1 MNDRPVPADAS
12 QSAEQQRFE
21 YVDQFRGFI
30 VILMLV
36 DHCSFYFNSSWRD
49 FDPFEPVFTSS
60 GQAALRYASYLCAP
74 GFLIISGSMIWLS
87 YHNRLKNGFAPW
99 AIRWQIIQRGLF
111 LVLLQIIWVNSAWG
125 GFRAFK
131 PWHFG
136 IIGCIG
142 ISMILLSAIVHLR
155 WQLQLL
161 IALGILVI
169 HPLLL
174 KIPYNP
180 DIDWQLVVMQTFV
193 DAGKFNK
200 YPVLPWFAM
209 ATLGSVM
216 ASGWMREW
224 KTDKQRILMSVAIAM
239 LAIGLAIAIRLV
251 GGYGNIFSWSRWGS
265 ISFFIDQKYPP
276 SLYFSLSFF
285 GLVILVVAAFMAIGR
300 IAPRLLI
307 VFTIPGKVAL
317 FFYVVHI
324 AVLGLF
330 SRRLGLFYRDGD
342 VISSLFAAALMLAI
356 MLPLC
361 HWFYRVKQRSRN
373 YVVRML

>member
-1 MNDRPVPADAS
+1 MIP
-12 QSAEQQRFE
+12 EQPRLE

-49 FDPFEPVFTSS
+49 FDPFQPVFSS
-60 GQAALRYASYLCAP
+60 PSQAALRYVSYLCAP

-87 YHNRLKNGFAPW
+87 YHNRLKKGSTPG

-111 LVLLQIIWVNSAWG
+111 LVLLQIFWVNSAWG

-142 ISMILLSAIVHLR
+142 ISMILLSLIVHLR

-161 IALGILVI
+161 IGLGILVI

-174 KIPYNP
+174 KIPYDP
-180 DIDWQLVVMQTFV
+180 DIEWQLVVMQTVV

-200 YPVLPWFAM
+200 YPVLPWFAL

-216 ASGWMREW
+216 ACGWMREW
-224 KTDKQRILMSVAIAM
+224 TTDKQRILTSVAIAM
-239 LAIGLAIAIRLV
+239 LAIVLAVAIRMV
-251 GGYGNIFSWSRWGS
+251 GSYGNTFSWSQFGS
-265 ISFFIDQKYPP
+265 SSFFIDQKYPP
-276 SLYFSLSFF
+276 SLYFSLVFF
-285 GLVILVVAAFMAIGR
+285 GLVILAVAGFMAIDR
-300 IAPRLLI
+300 IAPSLLK

-317 FFYVVHI
+317 FFYIVHI
-324 AVLGLF
+324 AILGVF
-330 SRRLGLFYRDGD
+330 SRRMGIFYREGD
-342 VISSLFAAALMLAI
+342 VVSSLLGAALMLAI

-361 HWFYRVKQRSRN
+361 HWFYWLKQRSRN
-373 YVVRML
+373 YIIRML